1 MNKKLTNI
9 ASLVAGAFVL
19 SSAASS
25 HAAEYLVTIQTS
37 PLNSSALSAN
47 GPFQLDLQLNYGTG
61 GIGNTATV
69 NNFSFGGGGSAVGTP
84 TYLSGLVAGS
94 LNSAVTLSDNASSQF
109 NEFDQVFNP
118 GTSISFDVTLSN
130 NPGGQ
135 TPDGFVV
142 DILDNGNAPILTSA
156 PDQIGL
162 AELTVGGFGQITTGA
177 YAGVNN
183 TDPNNANE
191 AELGDYSGVT
201 TTVSV
206 APVPEPSSI
215 GILALGLGV
224 GGWFVARRKA
234 ARA

>member
-1 MNKKLTNI
+1 MNKNVTNI
-9 ASLVAGAFVL
+9 ASLLTCALVL

-25 HAAEYLVTIQTS
+25 CAAEYLVTIQTAA
-37 PLNSSALSAN
+37 LNSSALSAN

-84 TYLSGLVAGS
+84 TFLNGLVAGN
-94 LNSAVTLSDNASSQF
+94 LNSAVTFSDNSSSQF

-130 NPGGQ
+130 NPGGV

-142 DILDNGNAPILTSA
+142 DILDNGNAPILTTA
-156 PDQIGL
+156 PNQIGL
-162 AELTVGGFGQITTGA
+162 AEFTIGGFGQITTGA

-183 TDPNNANE
+183 IDPNNANE

-201 TTVSV
+201 TSVSV

-215 GILALGLGV
+215 GVLALGLGV
-224 GGWFVARRKA
+224 GGMFLARRKA
-234 ARA
+234 ACA